1 MSDLREEFATALRYK
16 PGEDNAPVIVAAG
29 QGLKARQIK
38 KIAEK
43 SGVPLYQDQ
52 ALAKTLYNL
61 GIGVEIPPRLYEAMA
76 RVLVFVMKLDKKA
89 PGS

>member
-29 QGLKARQIK
+29 QGLRAKQIK

-43 SGVPLYQDQ
+43 SVPLCRDQ
-52 ALAKTLYNL
+52 TLAKHYITWVS
-61 GIGVEIPPRLYEAMA
+61 GWVARLYEMA
-76 RVLVFVMKLDKKA
+76 RVLVFVKLDKVVGEK
-89 PGS
+89 